1 MENNENM
8 IEWQTNAR
16 TATVTFTNQKHINRI
31 KKLVKDISDSNM
43 DKKQDWINKLE
54 KLCK

>member
-1 MENNENM
+1 MENTENM

-31 KKLVKDISDSNM
+31 KSIYKERK
-43 DKKQDWINKLE
+43 E
-54 KLCK
+54 K

>member
-8 IEWQTNAR
+8 IEFLTHAK

-31 KKLVKDISDSNM
+31 KAIYAERKD
-43 DKKQDWINKLE
+43 E
-54 KLCK
+54 FRY